1 MSMREDFE
9 AAIEDAD
16 IEPEELEETQ
26 QEVEVPSD
34 EHSLS
39 EPEPQESDGE
49 EIVSEKPEISDI
61 PPENE
66 AKAQDTS
73 NDSVKAPID
82 WSPKQR
88 ESWSKIPR
96 QIQDKIVAREQEM
109 NSNMQGTAEARQTQK
124 TFNELSQAYAP
135 ILAAEGNATP
145 MQAVQ
150 GMFQTMA
157 SLRMG
162 SQNDKAQ
169 QIAGMIQ
176 RYGVDIQ
183 ALDSL
188 LVGQAPQENP
198 NQQMEQMLDKRMAP
212 VNQLMEQL
220 GTMQQQKQQATQ
232 QEAVG
237 AVQQFGAKAE
247 FINDV
252 RMDMADLIDMAA
264 KQGRTL
270 TLEQA
275 YDRACSLNP
284 EIADIIDGR
293 KNQERIL
300 GTNNS
305 MSGKRNA
312 ASTLNGRMA
321 GSGGGGGVLS
331 MRDTIASAWDDAG

>member
-188 LVGQAPQENP
+188 LVGQAPPENP
-198 NQQMEQMLDKRMAP
+198 NHQMEQMMDKRMAP

-232 QEAVG
+232 QEAIG
-237 AVQQFGAKAE
+237 AVQQFGAQAE